1 MTTPEFKNLSPQEL
15 VTLRAELFKRYTA
28 FQARGL
34 NLDMTRGKPGPDQL
48 DLANEMLSAVTPE
61 AFRAA
66 DGTDCRNYGG
76 LDGLPE
82 AKALFADFMGV
93 STKEILIGGN
103 ASLTLMYDC
112 FMRTMVFGAGEDQ
125 APWSQQQAQL
135 GALKFLCPAPG
146 YDRHFAICEQ
156 LGMEMVTVEMGPD
169 GPDMDTVEK
178 LAAADSAV
186 KGIWCVPQYSNP
198 SGTIYSDAVIQ
209 RLAAM
214 PTAATDFRI
223 FWDNAYA
230 YHHLT
235 DEVPEQMCMLT
246 ACKAAGNPE
255 RVYMFGSTSKVSF
268 AGAGLA
274 VMAASRTN
282 IDWTRKQIFFQTI
295 GPDKLNQLR
304 HVRFFKNLAGIK
316 THMQKHRALLGP
328 KFTAV
333 QEILKRELEGTGL
346 AVWSDPKG
354 GYFVSIDTPDGCARK
369 VVQMAAEAGVK
380 LTGAGATY
388 PYGKDPRDR
397 NIRIAPS
404 LPPVTE
410 IELAM
415 ELVAICIKIAGI
427 DTLLEA

>member
-1 MTTPEFKNLSPQEL
+1 LESLHAQLIE
-15 VTLRAELFKRYTA
+15 RYKA
-28 FQARGL
+28 FQGRGL

-48 DLANEMLSAVTPE
+48 DLANAMLNTVSAE
-61 AFRAA
+61 AFKAA

-82 AKALFADFMGV
+82 AKALFAAFMGGV
-93 STKEILIGGN
+93 TTEEILIGGN
-103 ASLTLMYDC
+103 ASLTLMYDS
-112 FMRTMVFGAGEDQ
+112 FMRAMVFGVGGGQ
-125 APWSQQQAQL
+125 TPWSQQVAQL
-135 GALKFLCPAPG
+135 GSLKFLCPAPG

-156 LGMEMVTVEMGPD
+156 LGLEMITVEMGAG

-178 LAAADSAV
+178 LAAADSAI
-186 KGIWCVPQYSNP
+186 KGIWCVPKYSNP
-198 SGTIYSDAVIQ
+198 GGTVYSDAVIQ

-235 DEVPEQMCMLT
+235 DQVPEQACMLT
-246 ACKAAGNPE
+246 ACKAAGNPD
-255 RVYMFGSTSKVSF
+255 RVYMFGSTSKITF

-274 VMAASRTN
+274 IMAASKTN
-282 IDWTRKQIFFQTI
+282 IDWTRSQIFFQTI

-304 HVRFFKNLAGIK
+304 HVRFFKDLTGIEA
-316 THMQKHRALLGP
+316 HMKKHQALLAP
-328 KFTAV
+328 KFAAIQT
-333 QEILKRELEGTGL
+333 ILERELGGSGL
-346 AVWSDPKG
+346 AKWSDPKG

-397 NIRIAPS
+397 NIRIAPT

-427 DTLLEA
+427 DTLLGR